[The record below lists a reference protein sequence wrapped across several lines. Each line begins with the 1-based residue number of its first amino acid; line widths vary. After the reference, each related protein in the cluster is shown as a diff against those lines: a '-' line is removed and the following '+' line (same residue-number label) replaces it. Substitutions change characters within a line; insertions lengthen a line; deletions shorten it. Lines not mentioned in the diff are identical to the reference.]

1 MKLRRNTAL
10 WSLALAGACSA
21 AGAAIALAPQS
32 RNEGGLLLTYVPI
45 EGSRQTPCP
54 IAATVPAH
62 PERFPNRLL
71 VGDWTLSAERGT
83 FRCRFHTT
91 DAGYCTFANPGV
103 LVVELRGVPT
113 LYDIPNG
120 AELEI
125 RDGRH
130 ACRMGRRIR
139 THGDTIVPN
148 REQ

>member
-1 MKLRRNTAL
+1 MKLRRKTAM
-10 WSLALAGACSA
+10 WSLALAGACAA
-21 AGAAIALAPQS
+21 AGAAIALAPQATVL
-32 RNEGGLLLTYVPI
+32 GDMPLHYVPI
-45 EGSRQTPCP
+45 EATGQIPCP
-54 IAATVPAH
+54 AAAAAPAH

-83 FRCRFHTT
+83 YRCSFHTT
-91 DAGYCTFANPGV
+91 DAGYCMFGSPGT
-103 LVVELRGVPT
+103 LVVELSGVPT
-113 LYDIPNG
+113 VYDIPNG

-148 REQ
+148 RDQ